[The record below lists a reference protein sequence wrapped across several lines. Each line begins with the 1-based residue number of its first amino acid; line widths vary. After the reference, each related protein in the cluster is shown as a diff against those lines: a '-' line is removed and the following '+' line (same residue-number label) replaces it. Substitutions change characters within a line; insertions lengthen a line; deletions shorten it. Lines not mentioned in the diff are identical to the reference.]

1 MRSMA
6 TKRQPI
12 APRYE
17 AESER
22 SEGRVEQIGVR
33 SVEVAARLLKTLAT
47 LEGPQT
53 LSALSAAA
61 GLPAAKA
68 HRYLVSLIRE
78 GFVAQSA
85 ADGRYDFGG
94 AARHVGN
101 VAMNRLDI
109 MRVGMP
115 LLSDLRETLHETV
128 FMGAWTPQGPVVLD
142 CLDVAR
148 PVAVVV
154 RRGALL
160 PLLTSAFGLICA
172 AYLSEAVTQP
182 FLDAEL
188 AQAKAPARPSKAA
201 LRTRLAAIRRAGFS
215 LANGDLVRGLDAI
228 GVPVLDRAGTLVAC
242 LAAVGTTGDL
252 DISPSGVVV
261 RELKAAAGIFARGLG

>member
-1 MRSMA
+1 MTAIA
-6 TKRQPI
+6 TRRRPT
-12 APRYE
+12 AL
-17 AESER
+17 SV
-22 SEGRVEQIGVR
+22 EGDDDASDARVEQIGVR

-47 LEGPQT
+47 LDGPQT

-78 GFVAQSA
+78 GFVEQSA

-101 VAMNRLDI
+101 VAMSRLDI
-109 MRVGMP
+109 MRLGMP
-115 LLSDLRETLHETV
+115 LLRSLSDTLNETV

-160 PLLTSAFGLICA
+160 PLFSSAFGLICA
-172 AYLSEAVTQP
+172 AFMPEHVTRPFFNAEMAHAKTTVRLSKPA
-182 FLDAEL
+182 L
-188 AQAKAPARPSKAA
+188 KA
-201 LRTRLAAIRRAGFS
+201 RLTAIRTDGFS
-215 LANGDLVRGLDAI
+215 YVNGDLVKGLDAVA
-228 GVPVLDRAGTLVAC
+228 VPVFDRGDTLVVC

-252 DISPSGVVV
+252 DVAPTGRVV
-261 RELKAAAGIFARGLG
+261 RELKAAAAVFARGLG

>member
-1 MRSMA
+1 MTIAMA
-6 TKRQPI
+6 MKRHSL
-12 APRYE
+12 ATDDE
-17 AESER
+17 ADDSADA
-22 SEGRVEQIGVR
+22 RVEQIGVR

-47 LEGPQT
+47 LDGPQT

-78 GFVAQSA
+78 GFIEQGA

-109 MRVGMP
+109 MRIGMP
-115 LLSDLRETLHETV
+115 LLGDLRETLRETV

-172 AYLSEAVTQP
+172 AYLPEPVTRR
-182 FLDAEL
+182 FLDAEI
-188 AQAKAPARPSKAA
+188 ANTNGAARLSKAA
-201 LRTRLAAIRRAGFS
+201 LKARLTAIRSDGFS
-215 LANGDLVRGLDAI
+215 LVRGDLVKGLDAV

-242 LAAVGTTGDL
+242 LAAVGATGDL
-252 DISPSGVVV
+252 DIAATGPVV
-261 RELKAAAGIFARGLG
+261 RELKAAAGAFARSLG